1 MGLFIY
7 LLIYLLIIIRV
18 FHTLTRFFND
28 LKIKESQ
35 QFDEF
40 IFNELDTR

>member
-18 FHTLTRFFND
+18 FHMLTRFFND